1 MELTSSK
8 ETLRMYR
15 ASRRNLLQSLLY
27 LPAACAGTRFI
38 PSEQDAPA
46 ATGSVNL
53 HLRGPFS
60 FLFFENPQRK
70 EILIISPDPPNH
82 HLPSMSSQ
90 YAETPVQR
98 ADYVLSGVTPT
109 SKAQPDFA
117 APNVNRLT
125 VDAKKLQMDTRGVI
139 DPRRTLRFFSLSVPS
154 PDWIVPWHP
163 VAIKVTGKDSPYPTQ
178 VDLPVGYTFV
188 YPNQTFA
195 QVAVT
200 CPSNI
205 KDSWLPK
212 LAPYPGQ
219 NSVDILVEMSS
230 ALDIDCNHA
239 TAMTAF
245 SAECALYADINPG
258 ARLDLGLDYG
268 PPPATCQSAAKA
280 LSKRKVSEKIP
291 DIRFHPL
298 THTGTDCKAALL
310 EIINVSD
317 KVTLG

>member
-1 MELTSSK
+1 
-8 ETLRMYR
+8 MYR

-27 LPAACAGTRFI
+27 LPAAYAGTRFI
-38 PSEQDAPA
+38 PLEQGPGPVG
-46 ATGSVNL
+46 TGSVNL

-60 FLFFENPQRK
+60 FLFFANPQRK

-90 YAETPVQR
+90 YAETPIQK

-109 SKAQPDFA
+109 SKAQPEFA
-117 APNVNRLT
+117 AQNVKRLT
-125 VDAKKLQMDTRGVI
+125 VDAKKLQMDAGGII
-139 DPRRTLRFFSLSVPS
+139 DSRRTLRLFSLSVPS
-154 PDWIVPWHP
+154 PDWIVPWHT
-163 VAIKVTGKDSPYPTQ
+163 VAIKVTGKDSPYSTQ

-188 YPNQTFA
+188 YLEQTLA

-212 LAPYPGQ
+212 LAPYPGE
-219 NSVDILVEMSS
+219 NSADILVEMSS
-230 ALDIDCNHA
+230 TLDIDCNHA
-239 TAMTAF
+239 TAMSAF
-245 SAECALYADINPG
+245 SAECALYADVNPG
-258 ARLDLGLDYG
+258 VRVDLGLNYG
-268 PPPATCQSAAKA
+268 PPPATCLFTAKA
-280 LSKRKVSEKIP
+280 LSKRKPGEKIP
-291 DIRFHPL
+291 AIGLHPE

-310 EIINVSD
+310 EIVNVSD